1 VSERALTDRASTDR
15 QATDRDARIA
25 QFVEAA
31 GWGAARRA
39 PLAGDASF
47 RRYERLTAS
56 GGETLV
62 LMDAPPPQEDV
73 RPFVKIARHLASL
86 GLSAPRIVA
95 ADETAGLLL
104 LEDFGDSNMAR
115 LVDAPGDQSALYA
128 LATDTLAALHR
139 HPRAGAIELPAYD
152 SARLAEEACLLLDW
166 YLPALAGRPT
176 PPALREE
183 YVMLL
188 RALATPLDALPR
200 SLVLRDYFPDNLMY
214 LPDRAGVAACGLLD
228 FQDALLGPVAYDLV
242 SLLEDARRDVPD
254 ALKATMRAR
263 YLAAFPV
270 LDREDFMAGYQFC
283 NAQRNL
289 RIIGVFTRLC
299 RRDRKP
305 GYLRHIPRLWRLVEQ
320 AVAHP
325 TLRPLEDWLACNL
338 PRGLRR
344 MPNIAA

>member
-1 VSERALTDRASTDR
+1 M
-15 QATDRDARIA
+15 DRDTRIA
-25 QFVEAA
+25 QFIAGA
-31 GWGAARRA
+31 GWGGARRA

-73 RPFVKIARHLASL
+73 RPFLRVARHLASL

-104 LEDFGDSNMAR
+104 LEDFGDNSMSR
-115 LVDAPGDQSALYA
+115 LVDAPGDQGALYA

-139 HPRAGAIELPAYD
+139 HPRAAAIELPAYD
-152 SARLAEEACLLLDW
+152 AARLAEEACLLLDW
-166 YLPALAGRPT
+166 YLPALAGSPT

-183 YVMLL
+183 YAALL
-188 RALATPLDALPR
+188 RALATPLEALPR
-200 SLVLRDYFPDNLMY
+200 SLVLRDYFPDNLMV
-214 LPDRAGVAACGLLD
+214 LADRAEIAACGLLD

-242 SLLEDARRDVPD
+242 SLLEDARRDVD
-254 ALKATMRAR
+254 DGLKPAMRAR
-263 YLAAFPV
+263 YLAAFPA

-283 NAQRNL
+283 SAQRNL

-299 RRDRKP
+299 LRDHKP

-325 TLRPLEDWLACNL
+325 ALRPLEDWLARNL
-338 PRGLRR
+338 PPGLRR
-344 MPNIAA
+344 MPDIAA